1 MKVAKQFVD
10 VESGVSV
17 LLSKE
22 DKFVPEM
29 SLPLET
35 ILAQFSYVDNI
46 RMGEIAQRG
55 YEAADTDEENFDV
68 EDFDRLDPAER
79 EEVYSNAKSIVE
91 RYQEQMRRQKEE
103 PENTVDEDILP

>member
-1 MKVAKQFVD
+1 MKVHKQFRD
-10 VESGVSV
+10 VEPGICV
-17 LLSKE
+17 LFSNE
-22 DKFVPEM
+22 DTFVPEM

-55 YEAADTDEENFDV
+55 YEAADTDEDNFDV

-79 EEVYSNAKSIVE
+79 EEVYSNAKSIVD
-91 RYQEQMRRQKEE
+91 RYQEQMKRQKEK
-103 PENTVDEDILP
+103 PENTEDTL

>member
-10 VESGVSV
+10 VEPGICV
-17 LLSKE
+17 LYSNE
-22 DKFVPEM
+22 DIFVPEM
-29 SLPLET
+29 SLPLES

-55 YEAADTDEENFDV
+55 YEAADTDEDNFDV

-79 EEVYSNAKSIVE
+79 EEVYTNAKSIVD
-91 RYQEQMRRQKEE
+91 RYQEQMKRQKEN
-103 PENTVDEDILP
+103 PENTEDTL